1 MKRKIFRN
9 MVYIALS
16 AVLMTTILLSLLTY
30 HRYVEQVKEGI
41 RDEASYLAVSM
52 NQKKKQDLSIYKDIT
67 ISRITWV
74 AEDGK
79 VLYDSEE
86 QEKHMANHKKRTE
99 IKKALQSGFGE
110 DTRIS
115 PTLNKQTYYYA
126 VRLDDGSVLRLS
138 REMQTIFKQAE
149 GTIPLMVVMVV
160 MVIILAVLV
169 SKISTKRIVEPINEI
184 DLIHPKQ
191 NQTYGELSPLL
202 DRIEKQNTDIKNQIE
217 EIRAAENTR
226 KEFSANVSHEL
237 KTPLT
242 TISGYAELM
251 KDGIVK
257 PEDMGRFSAVIY
269 EEARRLIEMIEDI
282 MKLSKLDEN
291 QVGLEKTSVDLYE
304 LAFQIK
310 RDLSMKSLEEN
321 VSVHIRGI
329 HAKVQGVYQ
338 ILYEML
344 FNICENA
351 IKYNQPDGRVE
362 ITIISMDDQAAMI
375 VEDTGIGIPKEDMER
390 VFERF
395 YRVDKSHSNQK
406 KGSGLGLSIV
416 KHGVEYHH
424 AEVNLESELGKGTKI
439 TITFPKEEEI
449 S

>member
-16 AVLMTTILLSLLTY
+16 AVLITTILLSLLTY
-30 HRYVEQVKEGI
+30 YRYVEQVKEGI
-41 RDEASYLAVSM
+41 RDEASYLAASL

-74 AEDGK
+74 AQTGK
-79 VLYDSEE
+79 VIYDSEE
-86 QEKHMANHKKRTE
+86 QESHMSNHKKRTE
-99 IKKALQSGFGE
+99 IKEALQKGFGE
-110 DTRIS
+110 DTRVS
-115 PTLNKQTYYYA
+115 PTLKKQTYYYA
-126 VRLDDGSVLRLS
+126 VRLDDGSVLRVS
-138 REMQTIFKQAE
+138 REMQTIFKQVE
-149 GTIPLMVVMVV
+149 GTIPLMLFMVV
-160 MVIILAVLV
+160 IVISLAVLV
-169 SKISTKRIVEPINEI
+169 SKISTGRIVEPINQI
-184 DLIHPKQ
+184 DLKHPKQ
-191 NQTYGELSPLL
+191 KQTYRELKPLL
-202 DRIEKQNTDIKNQIE
+202 DRIEKQNIDIKNQIE
-217 EIRAAENTR
+217 EIKEAENMR

-251 KDGIVK
+251 KDGLVK
-257 PEDMGRFSAVIY
+257 TEDMGRFSATIY
-269 EEARRLIEMIEDI
+269 EEAKRLIMMIEDI

-291 QVGLEKTSVDLYE
+291 QVGLKKVSVDLYE
-304 LAFQIK
+304 LAFQVK
-310 RDLSMKSLEEN
+310 KDLRLKAYEEE
-321 VSVHIRGI
+321 VFVHIRGTHI
-329 HAKVQGVYQ
+329 VIQGVYQ

-344 FNICENA
+344 FNMCENA
-351 IKYNQPDGRVE
+351 IKYNHTDGKVE
-362 ITIISMDDQAAMI
+362 IMITLEEDHPMIIVQ
-375 VEDTGIGIPKEDMER
+375 DTGIGIPKEDIDR

-416 KHGVEYHH
+416 KHGVQYHH

-439 TITFPKEEEI
+439 AITFPKEET